1 MNLESKRPPK
11 PLFRVGRDDD
21 AWAVPDWAYA
31 KEDRTFGNRFDDPA
45 GVYRVLHAS
54 SQRLGCFI
62 ETLARFRVD
71 VSFVADLALMENC
84 EDDFTAFGTVCKAWI
99 KGRCIGSANVEGE
112 YADIYA
118 LAWVSHLRLALAGTV
133 VKLGM
138 EDIDLSSLERAEPRL
153 LTQRAGRIAFELGY
167 AGVFYHSRCG
177 HSIENWAVFED
188 WTMSDRFPIRQP
200 NSRKVDEDDPDLL
213 EALRILGLVI
223 GD

>member
-1 MNLESKRPPK
+1 MNLESKWPLK

-31 KEDRTFGNRFDDPA
+31 KEDGTFGNRFDDPMR
-45 GVYRVLHAS
+45 VYRVLYAS

-71 VSFVADLALMENC
+71 VSFVAELALMENG
-84 EDDFTAFGTVCKAWI
+84 EDDFTAFATVRRAWI
-99 KGRCIGSANVEGE
+99 TGRSIGTANVEGE

-118 LAWVSHLRLALAGTV
+118 LGWVSHLRSALAGIA

-138 EDIDLSSLERAEPRL
+138 EDIDLSSLEPAEPRL
-153 LTQRAGRIAFELGY
+153 LTQKAGRIAFELGY
-167 AGVFYHSRCG
+167 AGVFYRSRYG
-177 HSIENWAVFED
+177 HSIENWAIFED
-188 WTMSDRFPIRQP
+188 WTMSERFPIQEP
-200 NSRKVDEDDPDLL
+200 NSRKLSEDDPDLL